1 MSSDLTS
8 GEGQISWQGS
18 PAGPIIRASKMFELT
33 REECLELLA
42 ANHFGRLAVSL
53 GEGAPLIRPV
63 NYVFDE
69 RSQCVVFRTAV
80 GTKLHALLRAV
91 EAAFEIDGAD
101 LSNRT
106 GWSVIIRGVPK
117 QITDPREIR
126 RLNMLSLEVWDPG
139 PAPHWA
145 RIRART
151 VSGRRI
157 APG

>member
-1 MSSDLTS
+1 MSSDPTS
-8 GEGQISWQGS
+8 AEGQMSGPQS
-18 PAGPIIRASKMFELT
+18 PTAQTVGAGKMFELT
-33 REECLELLA
+33 RDECLELLA
-42 ANHFGRLAVSL
+42 SNHFGRLAVSL
-53 GEGAPLIRPV
+53 GDGAPLIRPV
-63 NYVFDE
+63 NYVFDD
-69 RSQCVVFRTAV
+69 RSQCVVFRTAA

-117 QITDPREIR
+117 QVTDPREIR
-126 RLNMLSLEVWDPG
+126 RLNTLALEVWDPG